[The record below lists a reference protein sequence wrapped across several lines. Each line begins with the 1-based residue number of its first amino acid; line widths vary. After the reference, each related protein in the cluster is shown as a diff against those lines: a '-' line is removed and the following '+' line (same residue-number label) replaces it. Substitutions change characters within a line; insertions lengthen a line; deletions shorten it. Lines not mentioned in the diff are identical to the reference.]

1 MHLMPAVQFYD
12 AIVSDILVQTSTV
25 KTFTFEMGK
34 PIEFTAGQFVMA
46 HTTKEGQPFK
56 KPYSIASPPYI
67 KDKIQLCIKKV
78 EGGFMSNYFHN
89 LKVGDRIKLQGPMGV
104 FKIKE
109 PIQRDLA
116 FVATGT
122 GIAPLRGMI
131 LDLYHRKK
139 VDSIKVWCFLG
150 VRYDGE
156 ILFQDEFEKL
166 QREHSNFRFIPTLSR
181 PQNWTGEKGYVQEKV
196 KKYLTSPKDV
206 DIYACGLVDMIEQ
219 TIKVLGEAG
228 FPPEQMH
235 YEKWT

>member
-1 MHLMPAVQFYD
+1 MPAAQFYD
-12 AIVSDILVQTSTV
+12 AVVENILVQTSTV
-25 KTFTFEMGK
+25 KTFTFDMGK

-46 HTTKEGQPFK
+46 HTARDGQPVK

-67 KDKIQLCIKKV
+67 KEKIQLCIKKV

-89 LKVGDRIKLQGPMGV
+89 LKVGDRMKLQGPMGV

-131 LDLYHRKK
+131 LDLYHHKK
-139 VDSIKVWCFLG
+139 ADHVKVWCFLG
-150 VRYDGE
+150 VRYDDE
-156 ILFQDEFEKL
+156 VLFWDKFQELEK
-166 QREHSNFRFIPTLSR
+166 EYSNFKFVPTISR
-181 PQNWTGEKGYVQEKV
+181 PKNWSGEVGYVQEKV
-196 KKYLTSPKDV
+196 KKYLASPKDV

>member
-1 MHLMPAVQFYD
+1 MPTVQFYD
-12 AIVSDILVQTSTV
+12 AVVSDVLVQSSTV
-25 KTFTFEMGK
+25 KTFTFDMGK
-34 PIEFTAGQFVMA
+34 LIEFHAGQFVMA
-46 HTTKEGQPFK
+46 HTTRDRWPVK

-67 KDKIQLCIKKV
+67 KEKIQLCIKKV
-78 EGGFMSNYFHN
+78 EGGFMSNYFHH
-89 LKVGDRIKLQGPMGV
+89 LKVGDPMKFQGPMGV

-109 PIQRDLA
+109 PIEHDLA

-131 LDLYHRKK
+131 LNLYHQKK
-139 VDSIKVWCFLG
+139 VDPTKVWCFLG
-150 VRYDGE
+150 VRYDDE
-156 ILFQDEFEKL
+156 VLFWDEFQKLEK
-166 QREHSNFRFIPTLSR
+166 EHSNFKFIPTVSR
-181 PQNWTGEKGYVQEKV
+181 PKQWSGEVGYVQEKV

-206 DIYACGLVDMIEQ
+206 DIYACGLVGMIEQ